1 MDQRLKQE
9 KLNGMIK
16 RAKNCFVWVN
26 VSDDDGTYVYV
37 SKKEIK
43 HLINTISMDE
53 IDPSKF
59 VIRESGDF
67 YIN

>member
-1 MDQRLKQE
+1 MELFFC
-9 KLNGMIK
+9 L
-16 RAKNCFVWVN
+16 
-26 VSDDDGTYVYV
+26 YVT
-37 SKKEIK
+37 KKIK